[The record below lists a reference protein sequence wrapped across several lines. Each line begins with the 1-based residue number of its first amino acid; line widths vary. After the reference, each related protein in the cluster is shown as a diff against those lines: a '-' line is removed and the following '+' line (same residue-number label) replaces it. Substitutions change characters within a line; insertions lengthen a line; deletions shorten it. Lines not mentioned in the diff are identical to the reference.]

1 MASAANQLWVPTP
14 GDKKNENPMRTVWEL
29 ATLVS
34 WGADGISAVV
44 MVAGQQT
51 TVQLCNCHSFDSSH
65 AVDFDDAGTM
75 GDLHEAP
82 LIKLLKRRHKAD
94 TIYTWRAPSPSQ
106 PAPPPAPPH
115 ACSRTAARP
124 MHATPTPPPRRPHCR
139 HAHSR
144 AACG

>member
-1 MASAANQLWVPTP
+1 MATAANQLWVPTP
-14 GDKKNENPMRTVWEL
+14 EDKKNDPMRTVWEL
-29 ATLVS
+29 ASLRS
-34 WGADGISAVV
+34 WGADGTSAVV
-44 MVAGQQT
+44 MVGGREL
-51 TVQLCNCHSFDSSH
+51 TVQLCNCHSYDPSH

-82 LIKLLKRRHKAD
+82 LIKLLKRRHQAD

-106 PAPPPAPPH
+106 PAPPH